1 MNRTIPIIL
10 ILLFITFSFFS
21 CKTSRHHELVQPL
34 KEQGPD
40 YLFAQMKKSEFNYK
54 TLSLKFSAEVES
66 NGESSSFSGNIYL
79 VKDSLM
85 WISIQK
91 FGLEAVRLLIT
102 ADSARMINRINKTY
116 FISDFDKLNDLF
128 KTDFDFD
135 ILQSILTGN
144 DFTYYEGNVFKAGI
158 ELNKWYHLSTL
169 GRQKIKKYVKSEK
182 DYSMVLIEDM
192 WLDPNTFKIVRTT
205 LKEIKTQD
213 RRKIE
218 CSYSDFL
225 TLENKLFPQKVDFE
239 ITDEKKLKGTI
250 TFTRISP
257 DKVEAFPFN
266 IPASYTKSK

>member
-1 MNRTIPIIL
+1 MNKSLTIA
-10 ILLFITFSFFS
+10 LLFLLTSLAFFS

-40 YLFAQMKKSEFNYK
+40 YLFAQMKKSEFSYK

-66 NGESSSFSGNIYL
+66 NGENSSFSGNIY
-79 VKDSLM
+79 VVRDSLM

-102 ADSARMINRINKTY
+102 IDSAKMINRINKTY
-116 FISDFDKLNDLF
+116 FISDFDKVNELF

-135 ILQSILTGN
+135 ILQSVLTGN
-144 DFTYYEGNVFKAGI
+144 DFTYYEDNVFKATI
-158 ELNKWYHLSTL
+158 ELKWYHLSTP

-182 DYSMVLIEDM
+182 EYSMVLIQDL
-192 WLDPNTFKIVRTT
+192 WLDAENFKIVKTT

-218 CSYSDFL
+218 CNYSDFL
-225 TLENKLFPQKVDFE
+225 AFGDKLFPQKVEFE

-250 TFTRISP
+250 NFTRISP
-257 DKVEAFPFN
+257 DKVEDFPFN
-266 IPASYTKSK
+266 IPASYSKSK